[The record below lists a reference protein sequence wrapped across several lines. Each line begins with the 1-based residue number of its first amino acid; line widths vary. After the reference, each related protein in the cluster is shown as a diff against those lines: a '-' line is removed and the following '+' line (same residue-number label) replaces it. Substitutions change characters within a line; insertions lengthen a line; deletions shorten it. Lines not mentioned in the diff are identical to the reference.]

1 MIRAPM
7 DAVTPAAAP
16 PIKAPN
22 HSDAFR
28 RRRTAN
34 WLVLGL
40 TYATMYMGRYNFGLV
55 NKSLSVQYGFDTKQ
69 IGAIISTASLIYG
82 LSAIFNGPIADR
94 IGGRRAM
101 LIGVFGG
108 AVFNIAFGLGAYLGV
123 VDSKSVLIG
132 YFATMWALNNYFQ
145 SYSALS
151 LIKVNASWFHI
162 SERGRFSAIFGS
174 MIQSGRAGILSLGGI
189 LVAKAPWQW
198 VFFVPAMMM
207 IFMGLLTYFVV
218 QDSPE
223 KAGQPAFDTQDASS
237 GYTGKVDFAYI
248 AKLVFTNPITL
259 TIAAAEFCT
268 GVVRKGFEE
277 WFPRYMQEHLHVA
290 TDSGVFQKG
299 AWSVVIAGIAGA
311 FVAGYA
317 SDLFFQNRRPPVALI
332 GYVLQAIAL
341 VTISLA
347 PSTGFII
354 LAFVVNS
361 FAVSMVHS
369 MLSGTAS
376 MDFGGKK
383 AAATAAGMFDGMQ
396 YVGGALAG
404 YPLGWIIG
412 KYGWG
417 GWGPSLAVF
426 SVIGILLMATLWN
439 ARPTGSGGH

>member
-1 MIRAPM
+1 M
-7 DAVTPAAAP
+7 DAAVLPATP

-22 HSDAFR
+22 HTEAFKQR
-28 RRRTAN
+28 RVAN

-69 IGAIISTASLIYG
+69 IGTIISAASLIYG

-94 IGGRRAM
+94 IGGRKAM

-108 AVFNIAFGLGAYLGV
+108 ALFNVAFGLGAYIGA

-198 VFFVPAMMM
+198 VFFVPAGMMVL
-207 IFMGLLTYFVV
+207 MGVLTYFVV

-248 AKLVFTNPITL
+248 AKLVFTNPVTL

-268 GVVRKGFEE
+268 GAVRKGFEE

-332 GYVLQAIAL
+332 GYVLQAFAL

-347 PSTGFII
+347 PSTTFII

-404 YPLGWIIG
+404 YPLGWMIG

-417 GWGPSLAVF
+417 SWGPSLAVF
-426 SVIGILLMATLWN
+426 SIIGIVLMATLWN
-439 ARPTGSGGH
+439 ARPASSGGGH

>member
-1 MIRAPM
+1 MLRAHM
-7 DAVTPAAAP
+7 DAAVPPAA
-16 PIKAPN
+16 PIKAPD
-22 HSDAFR
+22 HSLAFR
-28 RRRTAN
+28 KRRVAN

-55 NKSLSVQYGFDTKQ
+55 NKSLSVKYGFNTEQ
-69 IGAIISTASLIYG
+69 VGTIITAASLVYG
-82 LSAIFNGPIADR
+82 ISAIFNGPIADR
-94 IGGRRAM
+94 IGGRKAM

-108 AVFNIAFGLGAYLGV
+108 AFFNVAFGLGAYLGAL
-123 VDSKSVLIG
+123 DSKSLLIA

-162 SERGRFSAIFGS
+162 TERGRFSAIFGS

-198 VFFVPAMMM
+198 VFFAPAAIMAL
-207 IFMGLLTYFVV
+207 MGVLTYFVV

-223 KAGQPAFDTQDASS
+223 KAGEKAFDTQDASS
-237 GYTGKVDFAYI
+237 GYTGKVDFAYV
-248 AKLVFTNPITL
+248 ARLVFTNPVTL

-268 GVVRKGFEE
+268 GAVRKGFEE

-317 SDLFFQNRRPPVALI
+317 SDMLFQNRRPPVALI
-332 GYVLQAIAL
+332 GYVLQACAL

-347 PSTGFII
+347 PSTTFII

-417 GWGPSLAVF
+417 SWGPSLAVF
-426 SVIGILLMATLWN
+426 SIIGILLMATLWN

>member
-1 MIRAPM
+1 MDVAPH
-7 DAVTPAAAP
+7 ASPP
-16 PIKAPN
+16 PIKAPD

-28 RRRTAN
+28 KRRTAN

-69 IGAIISTASLIYG
+69 IGSIISAASLIYG

-94 IGGRRAM
+94 IGGRKAM

-108 AVFNIAFGLGAYLGV
+108 ALFNIAFGLGAYIGA

-162 SERGRFSAIFGS
+162 TERGRFSAIFGS

-207 IFMGLLTYFVV
+207 MLMGVLTYFVV

-237 GYTGKVDFAYI
+237 GYTGKVDFAYV
-248 AKLVFTNPITL
+248 AKLVFTNPVTL

-332 GYVLQAIAL
+332 GYVLQVVAL
-341 VTISLA
+341 LTISYA
-347 PSTGFII
+347 PSTNFII

-361 FAVSMVHS
+361 FSVSMVHS

-404 YPLGWIIG
+404 YPLGWIIS
-412 KYGWG
+412 KYGWA

-426 SVIGILLMATLWN
+426 SVIGLILMATLWN
-439 ARPTGSGGH
+439 ARPSGRGGH